1 MDVSIS
7 SMARI
12 VVVGMMVCL
21 FGGAAALADS
31 PIPISSLEDLQ
42 KIGKDPGYPLNGH
55 YELTG
60 DIDASASQEMN
71 GGRGWTPIGTW
82 NYVEREIFCQSC
94 NVSNYHTILYS
105 GSFSGT
111 LDGKGHTIR
120 GLRISNHA
128 DGYIPVISAIEVVSV
143 GLFGA
148 MDGAAVRDLSIEVDT
163 IIADVVA
170 GGHLYTGIFI
180 GILAGISR
188 NSVITNC
195 SISGTLDYPF
205 GFGGIPLVGGLVGR
219 SESDT
224 ISNCNSEVTI
234 GGRGKSAGGLAGESY
249 GTVITDS
256 NAEVTWADGASFTNI
271 GDLAGTTSVIPSRHG
286 SHRQSASLARFV
298 KVSGNTL
305 HLNMSDRGS
314 VAIYALNGARV
325 RAFDLAGGTHAL
337 RLNNLPRGTY
347 IVKAQSGAWNRS
359 ARVLVK

>member
-1 MDVSIS
+1 MKVSIS
-7 SMARI
+7 IMARI

-55 YELTG
+55 YELTA
-60 DIDASASQEMN
+60 DIDASASYALD
-71 GGRGWTPIGTW
+71 GSKGWTPIGTW
-82 NYVEREIFCQSC
+82 NYVEQEIFCQSC
-94 NVSNYHTILYS
+94 EVSNYYANLYS

-120 GLRISNHA
+120 GLRVSPHMA
-128 DGYIPVISAIEVVSV
+128 GSTMPVIYAIEIVSA

-148 MDGAAVRDLSIEVDT
+148 MDGATVRDLSIEADT
-163 IIADVVA
+163 IITDVLA
-170 GGHLYTGIFI
+170 GGQLYTGIFI

-195 SISGTLDYPF
+195 SINGTLYYL
-205 GFGGIPLVGGLVGR
+205 FGGSPLVGGLVGR

-256 NAEVTWADGASFTNI
+256 NAEVTWADGASFTNK
-271 GDLAGTTSVIPSRHG
+271 GDLAGTTPVMPSRPG
-286 SHRQSASLARFV
+286 PHRQSASLAQFV
-298 KVSGNTL
+298 KVSGSTL
-305 HLNMSDRGS
+305 HLNLSDRSS

-325 RAFDLAGGTHAL
+325 RAFDLAGGIHTL

-347 IVKAQSGAWNRS
+347 IVKAQSGVWNRS